1 VCSTHLNN
9 LSIASAEAGDHSRA
23 VDLAREALG
32 LAVAVGDRHR
42 QAALHDRLADL
53 HHATGRPAESQV
65 ELTEAASLFSTLRGT
80 EDWEPELWLFT
91 RW

>member
-1 VCSTHLNN
+1 MAALNN
-9 LSIASAEAGDHSRA
+9 LSAAVARNGHPAQA

-32 LAVAVGDRHR
+32 LAVAAGDRHR

-53 HHATGRPAESQV
+53 HHAAGEAGESER
-65 ELTEAASLFSTLRGT
+65 ELTEAAGLFARMRGPD
-80 EDWEPELWLFT
+80 DWEPELWAFT